1 MAEKKKG
8 WTRGNWGKNAR
19 NEEWDQPSRSVQRQH
34 VQWILSG
41 SSSGLRTHLCACL
54 WAKNLR
60 LINLYLMNS
69 YGQLTRQ
76 VFICCFLIL
85 PVEKHTTH
93 TPYLTNLT
101 DNMRVTRMQLNCC
114 LSIKFFNEVSTVWH
128 WLMCYNH
135 ISLEGIGHDCWWRLT
150 GVQFLHAKYHTP
162 ISLQM
167 LPLNMLKLTIISI
180 QILSQ

>member
-1 MAEKKKG
+1 MQGMEG
-8 WTRGNWGKNAR
+8 
-19 NEEWDQPSRSVQRQH
+19 E
-34 VQWILSG
+34 LSPAG
-41 SSSGLRTHLCACL
+41 LYRDNMCSEFCQEAAVASGHICVHASERRTE
-54 WAKNLR
+54 R

-76 VFICCFLIL
+76 VSICCFLIL

-93 TPYLTNLT
+93 TPYLTHLT
-101 DNMRVTRMQLNCC
+101 GNMRAMRTQLNCC

-135 ISLEGIGHDCWWRLT
+135 INLEGIGRDCWWRLT
-150 GVQFLHAKYHTP
+150 DVQFLHAKYHTP

-167 LPLNMLKLTIISI
+167 LPFEHAETVHWQLFQFNSNIVSVW
-180 QILSQ
+180 SWYFH